1 MNLKLIL
8 DILIQV
14 FLQPEVNTFLWIFF
28 AVVYII
34 GLWGVFR
41 KCGIRPWWALVPVVR
56 DAKLGE
62 AADMEKEGRVFAAAR
77 GLQTLCAVVRI
88 ISLNGRSVSEVPY
101 LGIVEV
107 FEIFLYL
114 IVMIYKIRILL
125 SLTHIFGLK
134 KRWILLWL
142 AWDGLFLII
151 IGWKKKHRPLLTVQD
166 IRGETAEFFSSSK
179 AVVLDQGLTVNLEE
193 RTVRDFFKKKYLL
206 RDIHMYIQPGH
217 MVLLLGGSGAGKTT
231 FL

>member
-62 AADMEKEGRVFAAAR
+62 AADMEKETPAPVDCPGYPR
-77 GLQTLCAVVRI
+77 GNR
-88 ISLNGRSVSEVPY
+88 
-101 LGIVEV
+101 
-107 FEIFLYL
+107 
-114 IVMIYKIRILL
+114 RILF
-125 SLTHIFGLK
+125 H
-134 KRWILLWL
+134 
-142 AWDGLFLII
+142 
-151 IGWKKKHRPLLTVQD
+151 
-166 IRGETAEFFSSSK
+166 
-179 AVVLDQGLTVNLEE
+179 
-193 RTVRDFFKKKYLL
+193 FKS
-206 RDIHMYIQPGH
+206 RCPGPGPDRQPGRAH
-217 MVLLLGGSGAGKTT
+217 GPG